1 MPRKVSL
8 EKTRNIGIMAHIDA
22 GKTTT
27 TERILYY
34 TGVNYKLGETHEG
47 TATMDWMEQE
57 QERGITITSA
67 ATTCYWKGSK
77 DQFPQTRIN
86 IIDTPGHVDF
96 TVEVER
102 SLRVLDGS
110 VTVMCAKGGVEPQSE
125 TVWRQADHY
134 HVPRMIYVNKMDIT
148 GADFY
153 HVLDMVHDRLKANAV
168 PIQLPIG
175 KEDTFKGIIDLV
187 EMDADI
193 YYDQLGKDMRV
204 EPIPEDL
211 VDLANEYREKL
222 LDAVSMFDDEIMELY
237 LEGKEI
243 PTAKIRAAIRQAT
256 CAVEMVPVT
265 CGSSYRNKGVQKLLD
280 AIVDS
285 MPAPTDVP
293 AIKGV
298 NPKTDEEEERK
309 SSDDEP
315 FAALAFKIMTD
326 PYVGRLSFFRVYSG
340 TLTTGSSVLNAT
352 KGKRE
357 RMGRILQMHA
367 NHRED
372 IESVYSGDIAAVVGL
387 KNTTTGDTLCD
398 EKHPIILE
406 SMEFPEPVIR
416 VAIEPKT
423 KAGQE
428 KMSVA
433 LAKLAEEDPT
443 FRTYTDEETGQTIIA
458 GMGELHLEIIVDRLL
473 REFKV
478 EANVGAPQ
486 VAYKETIRKAV
497 DQDTKYARQSGGKG
511 QYGHVKIHVEPN
523 ESGKGYEFVNAV
535 VGGAIP
541 KEYIPAIDAG
551 IQGAMLSGTVAGYPV
566 VDVKVTLFDGS
577 YHEVDSSEMAFKIA
591 GSMAFK
597 EAMRKADP
605 TLLEP
610 IMKVCVI
617 VPDEY
622 MGDVI
627 GDLNARRGQ
636 IQGYEMRSGAQQ
648 IDAFVPLAEMF
659 GYATDLRSRTQGR
672 GQYTMEPSHYIEL
685 PKGLQEKLIAKRTG
699 RENF

>member
-1 MPRKVSL
+1 MPRKTPL
-8 EKTRNIGIMAHIDA
+8 ENTRNIGIMAHIDA

-27 TERILYY
+27 TERILFY
-34 TGVNYKLGETHEG
+34 TGVNYKIGETHDG
-47 TATMDWMEQE
+47 TATMDWMAQE

-67 ATTCYWKGSK
+67 ATTCYWTGTKQ
-77 DQFPQTRIN
+77 QFPQTRIN

-110 VTVMCAKGGVEPQSE
+110 VTVLCAKGGVEPQSE
-125 TVWRQADHY
+125 TVWRQADNY
-134 HVPRMIYVNKMDIT
+134 KVPRMIYVNKMDIM

-153 HVLDMVHDRLKANAV
+153 NVLRMIEERLKCNAV

-175 KEDTFKGIIDLV
+175 SEDTFKGIIDLI

-193 YYDQLGKDMRV
+193 YYDDLGKDMRV
-204 EPIPEDL
+204 EPIPADM

-222 LDAVSMFDDEIMELY
+222 MDAVSMVDESIMEAY
-237 LEGKEI
+237 LAGEEV
-243 PTAKIRAAIRQAT
+243 PTAKIRAAIRKAT
-256 CAVEMVPVT
+256 IANEMVPVT
-265 CGSSYRNKGVQKLLD
+265 CGTSYRNKGVQKLLD
-280 AIVDS
+280 AIVDY
-285 MPAPTDVP
+285 MPSPLDIP
-293 AIKGV
+293 PIKGV
-298 NPKTDEEEERK
+298 NPKTDEEDERPA
-309 SSDDEP
+309 DDNAP
-315 FAALAFKIMTD
+315 FSALAFKIMTD

-340 TLTTGSSVLNAT
+340 HLTTGSSVLNST
-352 KGKRE
+352 KNVKE
-357 RMGRILQMHA
+357 RIGRILQMHA

-372 IESVYSGDIAAVVGL
+372 IEEVFSGDIEAAVGL

-398 EKHPIILE
+398 EKAPIILE

-428 KMSVA
+428 KMTMG
-433 LAKLAEEDPT
+433 LIKLAEEDPT
-443 FRTYTDEETGQTIIA
+443 FKTYTDEETGQTIIA

-486 VAYKETIRKAV
+486 VAYKETIKKAV

-523 ESGKGYEFVNAV
+523 ESGKGYEFVNAI
-535 VGGAIP
+535 VGGAVP
-541 KEYIPAIDAG
+541 KEYIPAVDAG
-551 IQGAMLSGTVAGYPV
+551 IQGAMNAGVVAGFPV
-566 VDVKVTLFDGS
+566 VDVKVTLYDGS

-597 EAMRKADP
+597 EACRKADP

-610 IMKVCVI
+610 IMKVSVI

-627 GDLNARRGQ
+627 GDLNSRRGQ
-636 IQGYEMRSGAQQ
+636 IIQLEARPGAQQ
-648 IDAFVPLAEMF
+648 IDAYVPLAEMF

-672 GQYTMEPSHYIEL
+672 GQYTMEPSHYVEI
-685 PKGLQEKLIAKRTG
+685 PKNIRDKIVETRNKPQA
-699 RENF
+699 